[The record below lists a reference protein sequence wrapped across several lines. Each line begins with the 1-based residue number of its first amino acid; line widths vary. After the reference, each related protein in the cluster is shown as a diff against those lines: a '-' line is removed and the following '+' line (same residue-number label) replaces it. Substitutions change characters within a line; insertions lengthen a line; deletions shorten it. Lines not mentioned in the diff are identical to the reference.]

1 MKKLILFLLMALS
14 YSLASA
20 QENTKK
26 TEITDGSNT
35 LYIIN
40 GVVSNKSAVDELPSS
55 VIKNMDIV
63 TGVDRVIIITTKER
77 RHISG
82 RVVDVEGKP
91 ITGVVVLV
99 PKTHI
104 GTVTD
109 IEGAFNINLPAGEDF
124 LTFAKKDY
132 PTKTIQIDKDD
143 IGDIVMDKKSPQD
156 ASVILHLDTTK
167 KTPAEPLC
175 IMKKPNGELSKGELD
190 SVSPNDIKSISIFK
204 DRERTE
210 PYMKYGDTSKGVVL
224 IELK

>member
-1 MKKLILFLLMALS
+1 MKQLILFLLMALS

-20 QENTKK
+20 QENTQK

-55 VIKNMDIV
+55 IIKNMDIV

-124 LTFAKKDY
+124 LTLAKKDY

-156 ASVILHLDTTK
+156 VSVILHLDTTK

-175 IMKKPNGELSKGELD
+175 IMKKPNGELSKGKLD
-190 SVSPNDIKSISIFK
+190 SVSPKDIKSINIFR

-210 PYMKYGDTSKGVVL
+210 PYMKFGDTSKGVVL